1 MHHCAGP
8 ECETISEHLTEV
20 ALANYTEGLQ
30 HTVFSWESQHGLLR
44 SSSSATLSCF
54 WGTLR
59 RQWMCPEQL
68 SRVDLSEASL
78 SDNWTTSFG
87 NFSPSSPPGC
97 LGSSPYLQMLCQAV
111 LQMNLTHLWPCPY
124 SHLAEHVNSS
134 WQVNISAKK
143 AVQSWFRCKHFVWFD
158 KGLHV

>member
-1 MHHCAGP
+1 MPWFLYVVWG
-8 ECETISEHLTEV
+8 ECITAQLPNVKQFQSIYLK
-20 ALANYTEGLQ
+20 LLLQQ
-30 HTVFSWESQHGLLR
+30 HTVFLWESQHGLLS

-59 RQWMCPEQL
+59 HQWTCPEQL

-87 NFSPSSPPGC
+87 NFTPSSPPGC
-97 LGSSPYLQMLCQAV
+97 LGSSPHLQMLCQAV

-124 SHLAEHVNSS
+124 SHLAGHVNACL
-134 WQVNISAKK
+134 QVNILSKLSFSKK
-143 AVQSWFRCKHFVWFD
+143 SSPI
-158 KGLHV
+158 LN